1 MTNSMENF
9 LSRRRWLRLAAT
21 ASVGSGLL
29 AATRAMGQSSP
40 TSSSA
45 DHMLGTRIYNI
56 RDFGAKG
63 DGNTLDTAAV
73 QAAIDACT
81 KDQGGTVLV
90 PAGIFVIG
98 TVEMKSNVT

>member
-9 LSRRRWLRLAAT
+9 LSRRKWLGLAAT

-29 AATRAMGQSSP
+29 AATRAMGQSAP
-40 TSSSA
+40 TSSG
-45 DHMLGTRIYNI
+45 DLGRRTHNI

-63 DGNTLDTAAV
+63 DGGTVETAAV
-73 QAAIDACT
+73 QASFGACT

-90 PAGIFVIG
+90 TAGIFVIG
-98 TVEMKSNVT
+98 SVALMSAVML